1 MRPEARALTPFRID
15 VPSSLLEELAER
27 LARVR
32 LPSAPAEA
40 GWEYGIEPAARGL
53 SAG

>member
-1 MRPEARALTPFRID
+1 MRPEARALTPFRMD
-15 VPSSLLEELAER
+15 VRASLLEDLAER

-32 LPSAPAEA
+32 LPGAPADA